1 MTTDK
6 QQLEHQPAEVITVS
20 DLDVKEDRKEKEENT
35 PKAPRSEAGESSV
48 ESETKKAIKKKK
60 RKKGRIQLAK
70 GNVYIQS
77 TYNNTLISVTDLK
90 GNVVAQAS
98 AGACGFKGP
107 KKATPY
113 AASVVVRSLHE
124 KLKDTGLAEV
134 DVYVKG
140 IGQGRDMAIR
150 TLNQQGY
157 RIHTIKDITPIPHN
171 GPRPSKPRRV

>member
-1 MTTDK
+1 MTKKDTTIEK
-6 QQLEHQPAEVITVS
+6 EPNTVISAS
-20 DLDVKEDRKEKEENT
+20 DLDVKEESKEEYAST
-35 PKAPRSEAGESSV
+35 APRVEAGESSV
-48 ESETKKAIKKKK
+48 EGEAKKAIKKKK
-60 RKKGRIQLAK
+60 RKKGRVQLTK
-70 GNVYIQS
+70 GNVYIQA
-77 TYNNTLISVTDLK
+77 TYNNTLISVTDVK
-90 GNVVAQAS
+90 GNVVAQVS

-107 KKATPY
+107 TKATPY

-124 KLKDTGLAEV
+124 KLKDTGLSEV

-157 RIHTIKDITPIPHN
+157 RIHTIKDITPMPHN

>member
-1 MTTDK
+1 MTIEK
-6 QQLEHQPAEVITVS
+6 EPNAVISAS
-20 DLDVKEDRKEKEENT
+20 DLDVKEEPKEEQT
-35 PKAPRSEAGESSV
+35 SAAPRAEAGGVSTEG
-48 ESETKKAIKKKK
+48 ETKKAIKKKK
-60 RKKGRIQLAK
+60 RKKGRLQLTKGSVHIQA
-70 GNVYIQS
+70 
-77 TYNNTLISVTDLK
+77 TYNNTLISVTDVK

-124 KLKDTGLAEV
+124 KLKDTGLLEI

-157 RIHTIKDITPIPHN
+157 RIHTIKDITPMPHN
-171 GPRPSKPRRV
+171 GPRPPKPRRV